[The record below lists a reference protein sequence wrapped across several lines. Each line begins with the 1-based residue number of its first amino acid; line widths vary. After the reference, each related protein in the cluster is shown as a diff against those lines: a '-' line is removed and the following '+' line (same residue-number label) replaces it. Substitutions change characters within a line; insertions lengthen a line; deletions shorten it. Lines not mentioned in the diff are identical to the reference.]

1 MQGAVV
7 SRAALAEM
15 THTQESAS
23 PLPFGPPALAQGA
36 WRQAA
41 VSSDTAVPETSQIA
55 VRNRNRAEMESRAL
69 APEDRPP
76 VQPVDYDQNEE
87 EGTRGHMIDAA
98 RDDARQDRSFARST
112 AKLTPAQ
119 FAELA
124 DTYHNPAG
132 HAASSAAQSSTVV
145 VEEAEPENLLAPSGE
160 PTSMLREA
168 APADRWTAKIHAY
181 PCFDHGFRQAIVA
194 TRLAE
199 IPFVLSMDA
208 GTPEQFAAMSLNWTA
223 SSAKSEHDLLAPRTQ
238 MLEQYWVF
246 VKAAE
251 SLFVESLGYQ
261 MGFARCS
268 KVPRER
274 SAKSIA
280 HFQREMAVRALAAPV
295 LAPSARPRLPAS
307 SSSPSAT
314 PLLDLENAEKQKWAK
329 RLKAIAD
336 RAGEHARPEG
346 VHDAEGILSE
356 EERAR
361 LRLLVFTSG
370 APSTMANH
378 IRRFEKFEL
387 WARHVPLPLYPIS
400 DDKILK
406 YAMELDSRECGPT
419 VLPSLRMALKWVA
432 FRINLKLPSIETA
445 ELKALE
451 KEIFTQRGRPLKE
464 AIAFPLELVQAM
476 ERFVANTK
484 TERKRRGTKFMV
496 PDVAFSKVAWFK
508 IGSDLFDAQFPLVE
522 RDFWIP
528 ELDTKDRWR
537 QTPPDYA
544 RSLQWL
550 HHLVWLAGSSLPAKM
565 IKELVQEV
573 SREFVP
579 LCAQEDDTIEDAEVE
594 HEFATP
600 PKRPRSRS
608 PPPTPPK
615 NEAKTRKNRARR
627 QKEKELLKQARA
639 ERDRARDHAK
649 PNKPSVPKLT
659 EKDKVDRVPEKEW
672 KKIMS
677 FSYTGARRCPW
688 FNCSLGCRSE
698 MPQDPDTIRELGPW
712 CLEIFAGSAGLT
724 AAIDL
729 LDAQVFEWLLLLC
742 RMGAIVYLHLG
753 VPCATFSVAR
763 DRPGGPPPLRSQ
775 ALPLGLRVLKQHHQA
790 QLFEANELL
799 CRSLLLFE
807 AVIQAGGDASIE
819 NPRDSLIWQVPQVQ
833 QLKVRLHLY
842 NVDFDQCEYGSPHRK
857 PTRLLVSHA
866 ALLALARAC
875 SGEHVHVPL
884 RGLTRS
890 ETGQKIFKTKAAQ
903 VYPSELCAAWAIAVT
918 AIVQR
923 SAQQFAASFALTA
936 PSAERKRSLGSLI
949 SWKGHRQAAAARLAA
964 AGGYQLKRGAAKPL
978 LDVECEP
985 GQAIQWSLQV
995 RHPFTVQPAL
1005 PDKIVDNIKFI
1016 VSSPQALV
1024 ARRSERLQFWQ
1035 QRALALLPE
1044 TDRILRSIADAPLRR
1059 LLRGAPDYAD
1069 LQLGSCT
1076 HVALYD
1082 ELFASI
1088 GCADH
1093 QILQGI
1099 RGLLHV
1105 AGTDIT
1111 VYTSEKVQCEWV
1123 AAEALWLFFRTH
1135 KDSKRLE
1142 LFRRCDADQDAWFK
1156 ERTITTSV
1164 LLATA
1169 AYSINHK
1176 HKTRVDRAKACKG
1189 FAKLLSMLASTTGG
1203 FTLEHD
1209 RFGDDERLHLA
1220 VDFGGRLS
1228 GQDFWT
1234 TEFYDQHVQDSWEA
1248 DRRNDKKPWISS
1260 ASGLEQVSL
1269 AELLCFALDP
1279 QHTAAIQDSVLCRVL
1294 NLLSEIAEYTDSACS
1309 KVQRDAEVMTDLQR
1323 VKSKQKRKHHV
1334 VRVLTERVVRKLW
1347 EKLVSKAVAA
1357 VGRNLKLK
1365 GAQIHAPAMVFMDAS
1380 TVGKQ
1385 ATELLWLYS
1394 PEHQLGGWAPP
1405 LAANSGSESVCSMES
1420 GTASDAPP
1428 WTQSSED
1435 MVEDVPLAQCAR
1447 CVQLAWSTIVRV
1459 CGRSHLKEMSAR
1471 CRQLIT
1477 DHARWCEEVVGQRP
1491 LPCVHGD
1498 LTDILPAG
1506 SVDPNGT
1513 FMQRVRAIDRADFC
1527 AGQYCYQHGM
1537 VCSVLGDFAKK
1548 PDYDISGLPCP
1559 DFSRAGQ
1566 RRGREGPTGTV
1577 FACHAKLHIHLGT
1590 PLLVIENVQEL
1601 DMHMIRLLYGRYYDI
1616 QQLWVT
1622 PSDQG
1627 HAAVARAR
1635 TYLILARLGQVEQVH
1650 DPSFVYDQVTDNIKA
1665 RVQTRPRDYF
1675 VATRN
1680 QVLQEA
1686 QHTAR
1691 VRNVVFR
1698 KARRLDSL
1706 LNEREQRAWKCVRQ
1720 RYRNV
1725 FQRRAASDPDLV
1737 VHLGDNPENRLIWS
1751 AHSGKIPTLRRGSGK
1766 LYIPFLQR
1774 WMVPVEKLSALGFP
1788 VTKDTA
1794 IAMGVPMLPVVD
1806 HLRASSVAG
1815 NSFHFSTAAVVQ
1827 LGRRLVK
1834 QTTYKS
1840 QAKLAD
1846 FVVLSSDSHILD
1858 WLQDVDP
1865 TYLHKDCMKDQ
1876 SRVRLFSC
1884 LAFNA
1889 GWLPEDPKPGNDCAS
1904 VVAAANAQYAK
1915 RGKPAQHTGWSV
1927 KEQHMY
1933 MRWQFHL
1940 FKGGRIRR
1948 ADLGGFAWK
1957 LPEKGKHGKPA
1968 PLPNEVVDFCRNP
1981 SDTAREARMVATD
1994 TSSGHKDDPYNGFKL
2009 VNEEEYEIYVH
2020 DGFVCIAGG
2029 MHEPSYCEDLIME
2042 FEDGQ
2047 RTGVTGGVGDV
2058 GPAPNPRERGRPEV
2072 REPRR
2077 ARSAKIE
2084 EEEDDDDEGQL
2095 AQRLPSVDSEEIGS
2109 IYGEDEHKVSEA
2121 DAADASSD
2129 LPRLVPLGHGRTLL
2143 VGPKEGK
2150 QLLLP
2155 RGECWALNEADA
2167 EGHVAYVL
2175 ECPSNPEK
2183 YQRRFYH
2190 TALGSR
2196 HAVDIEECYLPP
2208 KKKARSDAGKIT
2220 PNRRESNAMPKCAA
2234 AFKDKSDGSD
2244 RGARAKTL
2252 AKRPHEEANPDHHG
2266 DRMSMRSGRSRSPP
2280 RSGERLRRL
2289 KTKTPVTFTEARY
2302 KIPEF
2307 DSAPTWSAKRALKA
2321 SDGIRGNGAEADTQ
2335 TTVKPAEEESD
2346 IDEDGARSK
2355 DTEVAEPRGA
2365 E

>member
-41 VSSDTAVPETSQIA
+41 VSSDTAVPETSQVA

-69 APEDRPP
+69 APEDRPRA
-76 VQPVDYDQNEE
+76 QPVDYDQNEE

-124 DTYHNPAG
+124 DSYHNPAG

-160 PTSMLREA
+160 PTSFRPHRTPHDRSRSGAKFSEGRQRTGSSSAHVFNGDVLSFSLLQVGRGAAATMLMMLIFFSSFAKFWLGRMLREA
-168 APADRWTAKIHAY
+168 APADRWTAKILAY

-261 MGFARCS
+261 MGFVRCS

-387 WARHVPLPLYPIS
+387 WARHV
-400 DDKILK
+400 
-406 YAMELDSRECGPT
+406 
-419 VLPSLRMALKWVA
+419 
-432 FRINLKLPSIETA
+432 INLKLPSIETA

-476 ERFVANTK
+476 ERFVANEAHPTK

-579 LCAQEDDTIEDAEVE
+579 LCAQEDDTIEDAEDRDLSLTEFFVKVE
-594 HEFATP
+594 REFATP

-659 EKDKVDRVPEKEW
+659 EKDKVDRDTRVPEKEW

-688 FNCSLGCRSE
+688 FNCSLGCRFGD
-698 MPQDPDTIRELGPW
+698 QCKNKHICVQCGGDPDTIRELGPW

-724 AAIDL
+724 AAWKRHGLKTLPPIDKCTSELVLEAIDL

-775 ALPLGLRVLKQHHQA
+775 ALPLGLSVLKRHHQA

-799 CRSLLLFE
+799 YRSLLLFE

-890 ETGQKIFKTKAAQ
+890 DTGKKIFKTKAAQ

-936 PSAERKRSLGSLI
+936 PSAERKRSLGSQI

-1093 QILQGI
+1093 EILQGI
-1099 RGLLHV
+1099 RGGFPIVGEIQRSGGEV
-1105 AGTDIT
+1105 ARISNEGNLFEMLSRLVSREGFAGSLNRSLKMNSTT
-1111 VYTSEKVQCEWV
+1111 NFGCPAG
-1123 AAEALWLFFRTH
+1123 AANIFACVETAPF
-1135 KDSKRLE
+1135 DKRD
-1142 LFRRCDADQDAWFK
+1142 RSYDDRDADRPVDVTAVTDEATDAM
-1156 ERTITTSV
+1156 TV
-1164 LLATA
+1164 GLATTVIA
-1169 AYSINHK
+1169 
-1176 HKTRVDRAKACKG
+1176 
-1189 FAKLLSMLASTTGG
+1189 
-1203 FTLEHD
+1203 
-1209 RFGDDERLHLA
+1209 
-1220 VDFGGRLS
+1220 
-1228 GQDFWT
+1228 
-1234 TEFYDQHVQDSWEA
+1234 
-1248 DRRNDKKPWISS
+1248 
-1260 ASGLEQVSL
+1260 
-1269 AELLCFALDP
+1269 ALD
-1279 QHTAAIQDSVLCRVL
+1279 
-1294 NLLSEIAEYTDSACS
+1294 
-1309 KVQRDAEVMTDLQR
+1309 
-1323 VKSKQKRKHHV
+1323 
-1334 VRVLTERVVRKLW
+1334 
-1347 EKLVSKAVAA
+1347 
-1357 VGRNLKLK
+1357 G
-1365 GAQIHAPAMVFMDAS
+1365 
-1380 TVGKQ
+1380 
-1385 ATELLWLYS
+1385 
-1394 PEHQLGGWAPP
+1394 
-1405 LAANSGSESVCSMES
+1405 
-1420 GTASDAPP
+1420 
-1428 WTQSSED
+1428 
-1435 MVEDVPLAQCAR
+1435 
-1447 CVQLAWSTIVRV
+1447 
-1459 CGRSHLKEMSAR
+1459 
-1471 CRQLIT
+1471 
-1477 DHARWCEEVVGQRP
+1477 
-1491 LPCVHGD
+1491 
-1498 LTDILPAG
+1498 
-1506 SVDPNGT
+1506 
-1513 FMQRVRAIDRADFC
+1513 
-1527 AGQYCYQHGM
+1527 
-1537 VCSVLGDFAKK
+1537 
-1548 PDYDISGLPCP
+1548 
-1559 DFSRAGQ
+1559 
-1566 RRGREGPTGTV
+1566 
-1577 FACHAKLHIHLGT
+1577 
-1590 PLLVIENVQEL
+1590 
-1601 DMHMIRLLYGRYYDI
+1601 
-1616 QQLWVT
+1616 
-1622 PSDQG
+1622 PSDQVEG
-1627 HAAVARAR
+1627 PAATGAECLDQSWPLVGGGGGMVGLARGMACVESHGVDGVGLAGAGRSWMFAVA
-1635 TYLILARLGQVEQVH
+1635 
-1650 DPSFVYDQVTDNIKA
+1650 
-1665 RVQTRPRDYF
+1665 
-1675 VATRN
+1675 
-1680 QVLQEA
+1680 
-1686 QHTAR
+1686 
-1691 VRNVVFR
+1691 
-1698 KARRLDSL
+1698 
-1706 LNEREQRAWKCVRQ
+1706 
-1720 RYRNV
+1720 
-1725 FQRRAASDPDLV
+1725 
-1737 VHLGDNPENRLIWS
+1737 
-1751 AHSGKIPTLRRGSGK
+1751 
-1766 LYIPFLQR
+1766 
-1774 WMVPVEKLSALGFP
+1774 
-1788 VTKDTA
+1788 
-1794 IAMGVPMLPVVD
+1794 
-1806 HLRASSVAG
+1806 
-1815 NSFHFSTAAVVQ
+1815 
-1827 LGRRLVK
+1827 
-1834 QTTYKS
+1834 
-1840 QAKLAD
+1840 
-1846 FVVLSSDSHILD
+1846 
-1858 WLQDVDP
+1858 
-1865 TYLHKDCMKDQ
+1865 
-1876 SRVRLFSC
+1876 
-1884 LAFNA
+1884 
-1889 GWLPEDPKPGNDCAS
+1889 
-1904 VVAAANAQYAK
+1904 
-1915 RGKPAQHTGWSV
+1915 
-1927 KEQHMY
+1927 
-1933 MRWQFHL
+1933 
-1940 FKGGRIRR
+1940 
-1948 ADLGGFAWK
+1948 
-1957 LPEKGKHGKPA
+1957 
-1968 PLPNEVVDFCRNP
+1968 
-1981 SDTAREARMVATD
+1981 
-1994 TSSGHKDDPYNGFKL
+1994 
-2009 VNEEEYEIYVH
+2009 
-2020 DGFVCIAGG
+2020 
-2029 MHEPSYCEDLIME
+2029 
-2042 FEDGQ
+2042 
-2047 RTGVTGGVGDV
+2047 
-2058 GPAPNPRERGRPEV
+2058 
-2072 REPRR
+2072 
-2077 ARSAKIE
+2077 
-2084 EEEDDDDEGQL
+2084 
-2095 AQRLPSVDSEEIGS
+2095 
-2109 IYGEDEHKVSEA
+2109 
-2121 DAADASSD
+2121 
-2129 LPRLVPLGHGRTLL
+2129 
-2143 VGPKEGK
+2143 
-2150 QLLLP
+2150 
-2155 RGECWALNEADA
+2155 
-2167 EGHVAYVL
+2167 
-2175 ECPSNPEK
+2175 
-2183 YQRRFYH
+2183 
-2190 TALGSR
+2190 
-2196 HAVDIEECYLPP
+2196 
-2208 KKKARSDAGKIT
+2208 
-2220 PNRRESNAMPKCAA
+2220 
-2234 AFKDKSDGSD
+2234 
-2244 RGARAKTL
+2244 
-2252 AKRPHEEANPDHHG
+2252 
-2266 DRMSMRSGRSRSPP
+2266 
-2280 RSGERLRRL
+2280 
-2289 KTKTPVTFTEARY
+2289 
-2302 KIPEF
+2302 
-2307 DSAPTWSAKRALKA
+2307 
-2321 SDGIRGNGAEADTQ
+2321 
-2335 TTVKPAEEESD
+2335 
-2346 IDEDGARSK
+2346 
-2355 DTEVAEPRGA
+2355 
-2365 E
+2365 